1 MNLLPFIMYTFL
13 ITMTPGPTNIDILN
27 TIRNK
32 GLKGGIQ
39 YTYGAITAFVFLLI
53 ISTVVNIFL
62 SEKMPSFLLFM
73 KLIGSIYMLYL
84 IYTLF
89 RKHSENK
96 VENDIGTFYLGFALQ
111 FLNPKV
117 VTFTMTVIPTFV
129 LVNQP
134 STLMISIYVI
144 MTSIIALISFSFWI
158 FFGTLLKT
166 FIQKHEMI
174 VNIPMAL
181 FLLYAAIIVWV

>member
-1 MNLLPFIMYTFL
+1 
-13 ITMTPGPTNIDILN
+13 
-27 TIRNK
+27 
-32 GLKGGIQ
+32 
-39 YTYGAITAFVFLLI
+39 
-53 ISTVVNIFL
+53 
-62 SEKMPSFLLFM
+62 
-73 KLIGSIYMLYL
+73 SIYMLYL

-96 VENDIGTFYLGFALQ
+96 VENDIGTFYSGFALQ

-158 FFGTLLKT
+158 FFLN
-166 FIQKHEMI
+166 F
-174 VNIPMAL
+174 A
-181 FLLYAAIIVWV
+181 